1 MLCSKN
7 QEYLKN
13 TIAAFILEMK
23 AIIKNLK
30 DMFLVKFS
38 MFLASHIYH
47 FMIKMV
53 RFMELRVSHVMA
65 MISIGGYVGR
75 KMLDIIYKHQHPAVK
90 HFSRA
95 LTYEFCGP

>member
-1 MLCSKN
+1 
-7 QEYLKN
+7 
-13 TIAAFILEMK
+13 
-23 AIIKNLK
+23 
-30 DMFLVKFS
+30 
-38 MFLASHIYH
+38 
-47 FMIKMV
+47 MV
-53 RFMELRVSHVMA
+53 RFMELWVSHVMA